1 MREMVLISN
10 DSEIFVNGFDV
21 ISNYLRVV
29 LKWGDTWLKNY
40 GEFKIKFKMLHT
52 KLYWGSRLS

>member
-10 DSEIFVNGFDV
+10 EWGIFVNGFDV
-21 ISNYLRVV
+21 ISNCLRVV

-52 KLYWGSRLS
+52 KL